1 MEMFVELNSCKLP
14 SEKYNTVLS
23 VKPVRKLIEQQKNGN
38 FTECMLIVENIPAKT
53 LSDVLTAIRA

>member
-1 MEMFVELNSCKLP
+1 MFVELNSCKLT

-38 FTECMLIVENIPAKT
+38 FAECMLIVENILAKT